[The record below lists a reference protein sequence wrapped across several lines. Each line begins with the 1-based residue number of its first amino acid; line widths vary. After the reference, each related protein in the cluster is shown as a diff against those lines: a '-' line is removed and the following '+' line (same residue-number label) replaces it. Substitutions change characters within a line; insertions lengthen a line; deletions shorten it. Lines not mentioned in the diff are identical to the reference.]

1 MILLGNTAALVR
13 GFGVSNAD
21 IVLCW
26 IARMLVVFAAAAV
39 TVAANPALAQSTCN
53 IPSGASLALGA
64 NSFACGPS
72 AVVFGALGNPANPV
86 RGTAVGDNAQ
96 VIGNDGTAV
105 GQFSYANTSSTSLG
119 SGSEA
124 TGTQSVAIGTGDNN
138 NINDFTNTYGARAN
152 NGTAVGFSAI
162 ANSNATAI
170 GHGAQ
175 ATGSS
180 SVALGIG
187 ATAANTNSVAM
198 GDGASASGLNSVA
211 IGANSVAS
219 ASNVVSVG
227 AVGSERRIVNVAS
240 GLIGIGSTDAVNG
253 GQLMTANQRVAATLG
268 AGAGLDF
275 NGQLTAPSY
284 SILGSTYNNVGA
296 AFAALNSQAV
306 YVQTNSSGAAASATG
321 LDASAIGS
329 NASASGANSLAFG
342 TNSQA
347 TQSGSIAVGFNAS
360 STGTNAIAIGTGAVA
375 TGSIGVGAGA
385 TASNGG
391 AAFGDGAVATG
402 ANSAALGT
410 NASATAANSVAIG
423 SGSTNTVANTVSF
436 GSAGNERRLTNVA
449 AGVNATDAV
458 NVGQLQSTVAGIQS
472 QYAGLQN
479 QVIDN
484 QREARRGIVA
494 AVAVAPVLMP
504 SAAGKTTVAVNTGH
518 YRGETGVGVGVSH
531 RLNFTIPTVVYGSYA
546 NGGGN
551 EHIGRAG
558 MAVEF

>member
-1 MILLGNTAALVR
+1 M
-13 GFGVSNAD
+13 
-21 IVLCW
+21 
-26 IARMLVVFAAAAV
+26 
-39 TVAANPALAQSTCN
+39 
-53 IPSGASLALGA
+53 
-64 NSFACGPS
+64 PS
-72 AVVFGALGNPANPV
+72 A
-86 RGTAVGDNAQ
+86 
-96 VIGNDGTAV
+96 
-105 GQFSYANTSSTSLG
+105 
-119 SGSEA
+119 
-124 TGTQSVAIGTGDNN
+124 
-138 NINDFTNTYGARAN
+138 
-152 NGTAVGFSAI
+152 
-162 ANSNATAI
+162 
-170 GHGAQ
+170 
-175 ATGSS
+175 
-180 SVALGIG
+180 
-187 ATAANTNSVAM
+187 
-198 GDGASASGLNSVA
+198 
-211 IGANSVAS
+211 
-219 ASNVVSVG
+219 
-227 AVGSERRIVNVAS
+227 
-240 GLIGIGSTDAVNG
+240 
-253 GQLMTANQRVAATLG
+253 
-268 AGAGLDF
+268 
-275 NGQLTAPSY
+275 
-284 SILGSTYNNVGA
+284 
-296 AFAALNSQAV
+296 
-306 YVQTNSSGAAASATG
+306 
-321 LDASAIGS
+321 
-329 NASASGANSLAFG
+329 
-342 TNSQA
+342 
-347 TQSGSIAVGFNAS
+347 FNAS

-449 AGVNATDAV
+449 TGVNATDAV

-518 YRGETGVGVGVSH
+518 YRGETGVGIGVSH
-531 RLNFTIPTVVYGSYA
+531 RLNFTVPTVVYGSYA

>member
-1 MILLGNTAALVR
+1 MSMSSFGNTAALFR
-13 GFGVSNAD
+13 LFGMSD
-21 IVLCW
+21 IVPCL
-26 IARMLVVFAAAAV
+26 IARILVVPVIAAL
-39 TVAANPALAQSTCN
+39 TVAATPALAQSTCN
-53 IPSGASLALGA
+53 ISSGVSQALGA
-64 NSFACGPS
+64 NSFACGPT
-72 AVVFGALGNPANPV
+72 ATVIGALGNPANPV
-86 RGTAVGDNAQ
+86 RGTALGDTAQ

-105 GQFSYANTSSTSLG
+105 GQFAYANTSSTSLG

-124 TGTQSVAIGTGDNN
+124 IGTQSVALGTGDNN
-138 NINDFTNTYGARAN
+138 NINDFTNTYGARGN

-162 ANSNATAI
+162 ANTNATAI

-175 ATGSS
+175 ATGFS

-187 ATAANTNSVAM
+187 ATATNA
-198 GDGASASGLNSVA
+198 NSVA
-211 IGANSVAS
+211 IGANSVAN
-219 ASNVVSVG
+219 AANVVSVG
-227 AVGSERRIVNVAS
+227 AVGSERRIVNVAN
-240 GLIGIGSTDAVNG
+240 GLIGVGSTDAVNG
-253 GQLMTANQRVAATLG
+253 GQLMTANQRVAATFG
-268 AGAGLDF
+268 AGAGLDL

-284 SILGSTYNNVGA
+284 SILGGTYNNVGA
-296 AFAALNSQAV
+296 ALAALNSQAV
-306 YVQTNSSGAAASATG
+306 YVQTNSSGPAASATG

-436 GSAGNERRLTNVA
+436 GSTGNERRLTNVA

-458 NVGQLQSTVAGIQS
+458 NVGQLQSTVSGIQT

-504 SAAGKTTVAVNTGH
+504 SSAGKTTVAFNTGY
-518 YRGETGVGVGVSH
+518 YRGESGVGIGVSH
-531 RLNFTIPTVVYGSYA
+531 RLNFAIPTVVYGSYA

>member
-1 MILLGNTAALVR
+1 MAAL
-13 GFGVSNAD
+13 
-21 IVLCW
+21 
-26 IARMLVVFAAAAV
+26 
-39 TVAANPALAQSTCN
+39 TVAATPALAQSTCN
-53 IPSGASLALGA
+53 ISSGVSQALGA
-64 NSFACGPS
+64 NSFACGPT
-72 AVVFGALGNPANPV
+72 ATVIGALGNPANPV
-86 RGTAVGDNAQ
+86 RGTALGDTAQ

-105 GQFSYANTSSTSLG
+105 GQFAYANTSSTSLG

-124 TGTQSVAIGTGDNN
+124 IGTQSVALGTGDNN
-138 NINDFTNTYGARAN
+138 NINDFTNTYGARGN

-162 ANSNATAI
+162 ANTNATAI

-175 ATGSS
+175 ATGFS

-187 ATAANTNSVAM
+187 ATATNA
-198 GDGASASGLNSVA
+198 NSVA
-211 IGANSVAS
+211 IGANSVAN
-219 ASNVVSVG
+219 AANVVSVG
-227 AVGSERRIVNVAS
+227 AVGSERRIVNVAN
-240 GLIGIGSTDAVNG
+240 GLIGVGSTDAVNG
-253 GQLMTANQRVAATLG
+253 GQLMTANQRVAATFG
-268 AGAGLDF
+268 AGAGLDL

-284 SILGSTYNNVGA
+284 SILGGTYNNVGA
-296 AFAALNSQAV
+296 ALAALNSQAV
-306 YVQTNSSGAAASATG
+306 YVQTNSSGPAASATG

-436 GSAGNERRLTNVA
+436 GSTGNERRLTNVA
-449 AGVNATDAV
+449 AGVNATDAL
-458 NVGQLQSTVAGIQS
+458 NVGQLQSTVSGIQT

-504 SAAGKTTVAVNTGH
+504 SSAGKTTVAFNTGY
-518 YRGETGVGVGVSH
+518 YRGESGVGIGVSH
-531 RLNFTIPTVVYGSYA
+531 RLNFAIPTVVYGSYA

>member
-1 MILLGNTAALVR
+1 MAAPCRKALFLGDIIMIANRISFTFR
-13 GFGVSNAD
+13 GLAILAG
-21 IVLCW
+21 
-26 IARMLVVFAAAAV
+26 AAV
-39 TVAANPALAQSTCN
+39 GMMAQPASAQSTCN
-53 IPSGASLALGA
+53 ISSGASQALGT
-64 NSFACGPS
+64 NSFACGPN
-72 AVVFGALGNPANPV
+72 AIVIGALGNPANPA
-86 RGTAVGDNAQ
+86 RGTAIGDAAQ

-119 SGSEA
+119 SGSESI
-124 TGTQSVAIGTGDNN
+124 GTQSVAIGTGDNN
-138 NINDFTNTYGARAN
+138 NINDLTNIYGARSN

-162 ANSNATAI
+162 AQLNATAI

-175 ATGSS
+175 GTGFAST
-180 SVALGIG
+180 ALGIS
-187 ATAANTNSVAM
+187 ATAANTDTVALGDGATANGFNSVA
-198 GDGASASGLNSVA
+198 L
-211 IGANSVAS
+211 GANSVAG
-219 ASNVVSVG
+219 AANTVSVG
-227 AVGSERRIVNVAS
+227 TIGGERRIVNVAN
-240 GLIGIGSTDAVNG
+240 GLIGTSSTDAVNG
-253 GQLMTANQRVAATLG
+253 RQLMTANQRVAAGFGGG
-268 AGAGLDF
+268 AALDI
-275 NGQLTAPSY
+275 NGQVTAPSY
-284 SILGSTYNNVGA
+284 SILGNTYNNVGA
-296 AFAALNSQAV
+296 ALAALNSQAV
-306 YVQTNSSGAAASATG
+306 YFQTNSAGPAASATG
-321 LDASAIGS
+321 LNASAIGPGS
-329 NASASGANSLAFG
+329 TASGTNALAFG

-360 STGTNAIAIGTGAVA
+360 STGTNAIAIGTGAIA
-375 TGSIGVGAGA
+375 TGSVAVGAGA

-436 GSAGNERRLTNVA
+436 GSTGNERRLTNVA

-472 QYAGLQN
+472 QYNGLQS
-479 QVIDN
+479 QITDN

-504 SAAGKTTVAVNTGH
+504 SAAGKTTVAVNTGY
-518 YRGETGVGVGVSH
+518 YRGESGVGIGVSH
-531 RLNFTIPTVVYGSYA
+531 RLNFATPTVVYGSYS